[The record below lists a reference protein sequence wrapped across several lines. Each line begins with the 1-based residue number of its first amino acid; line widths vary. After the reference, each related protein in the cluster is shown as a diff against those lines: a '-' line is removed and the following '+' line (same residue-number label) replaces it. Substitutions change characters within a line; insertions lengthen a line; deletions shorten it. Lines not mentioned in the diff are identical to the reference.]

1 MITMFMAKK
10 TRTEGRYVANS
21 PSEDIMIALLF
32 SGLAD
37 CMIIHAEKLDIIA
50 KRARKI
56 ETNKKCPIID

>member
-1 MITMFMAKK
+1 
-10 TRTEGRYVANS
+10 VANS